1 MQQRGGIVLCW
12 DKVGYHAGRMASMGG
27 GRRIL
32 DRCSGTARPGEVLQ
46 RMPYV
51 NLVCPHSSL
60 SSYFEVVGVI
70 GPSGAGKS
78 TLLDILAGRQMS
90 FKKNGEVLVGG
101 STWEVPCGTIDVF
114 SKDSLP

>member
-12 DKVGYHAGRMASMGG
+12 DKVGYQAGRMASMGG

-78 TLLDILAGRQMS
+78 TLLNRKLGRVRFHAAPS
-90 FKKNGEVLVGG
+90 FDGEGVTKKNSYRIGR
-101 STWEVPCGTIDVF
+101 TAKFTA
-114 SKDSLP
+114 